1 MALSQINIVEIFT
14 PLGGFPQWK
23 VLEGVEVGGASCM
36 RVSSTIGTFPSLSL
50 TASGRMSVL

>member
-1 MALSQINIVEIFT
+1 MALSQINMVKIFAS
-14 PLGGFPQWK
+14 LGGFPQWY

-36 RVSSTIGTFPSLSL
+36 RVSSTTGTFPSLSL